1 MILWGLNNNATD
13 EIKSHTEG
21 KIRFEITI
29 AIRTL
34 EKTDEAT
41 SPPSVTQYNPDTE
54 SPRGKIP
61 NFKRKNKMTKI
72 RELLEK
78 PIALQIQKKTEYKPL
93 ITIFLGGRDTTDHH

>member
-1 MILWGLNNNATD
+1 MIPWGANNNATD
-13 EIKSHTEG
+13 EIKSRTEG

-41 SPPSVTQYNPDTE
+41 PPLSVTEP
-54 SPRGKIP
+54 PRGKIP

-72 RELLEK
+72 CELLEK
-78 PIALQIQKKTEYKPL
+78 KIALQIQKTTEYRPL
-93 ITIFLGGRDTTDHH
+93 ITICLGGRDTTDHH

>member
-1 MILWGLNNNATD
+1 MISWGPNNNATD
-13 EIKSHTEG
+13 KIKSQTEG

-29 AIRTL
+29 AIHTL
-34 EKTDEAT
+34 ENTDEAT
-41 SPPSVTQYNPDTE
+41 PPPSVTQYNPDIE

-78 PIALQIQKKTEYKPL
+78 
-93 ITIFLGGRDTTDHH
+93 TDRPTDSEKRQNTDP

>member
-1 MILWGLNNNATD
+1 MPSNNATD

-29 AIRTL
+29 AIHTL

-41 SPPSVTQYNPDTE
+41 PPPSVTQYNPNTE
-54 SPRGKIP
+54 FPRGKIP
-61 NFKRKNKMTKI
+61 NFKRNNKMTKI

-78 PIALQIQKKTEYKPL
+78 PITLQIQKKTKYRPL
-93 ITIFLGGRDTTDHH
+93 IAICLGGRDATDHH

>member
-1 MILWGLNNNATD
+1 MISWRYNNNATD
-13 EIKSHTEG
+13 KIKSQTEG
-21 KIRFEITI
+21 KIHFEITI
-29 AIRTL
+29 AIRSL

-41 SPPSVTQYNPDTE
+41 PPPSVNHYNPDSE
-54 SPRGKIP
+54 SPRGKIS